1 MKTEAIGAEEVTDG
15 TANLIHRPVKVPGR
29 RRGAFWVPLVWAV
42 VPTVLLGLLGFHL
55 DDLPEKVVGVVFV
68 AVMLPAAVICERLGF
83 GHFNIF
89 GGNTIP
95 DWLFCSFMIAVV
107 YLYSLVFVLV
117 GRFVVRLVRG
127 DPTSPHL
134 PL

>member
-1 MKTEAIGAEEVTDG
+1 M
-15 TANLIHRPVKVPGR
+15 
-29 RRGAFWVPLVWAV
+29 PLVWAV

-55 DDLPEKVVGVVFV
+55 DDLPEQVVGVVFV

-95 DWLFCSFMIAVV
+95 DWLFFSVMIAVI
-107 YLYSLVFVLV
+107 YLYSLVFVSV
-117 GRFVVRLVRG
+117 GRFVVRLVRGAQEVRG